1 MTEIVARKKGKK
13 TYVIGSNLFIK
24 VIPKSW
30 QNSCEEQRWGV

>member
-24 VIPKSW
+24 VIP
-30 QNSCEEQRWGV
+30 